1 MYLDHFLTAPWRSYW
16 IDCTYLLAMHY
27 VSKVII
33 ASLFIFTE
41 ELNDWKDSVLLDE
54 RLQYELLFYSQG
66 PMDGYMSG
74 NISKISNSQ
83 VMPLKDDHVIFL
95 WCSRHLL
102 QHFVFTTLAHRLK
115 TFSSIVKSIQWSFY
129 RDLFR

>member
-1 MYLDHFLTAPWRSYW
+1 
-16 IDCTYLLAMHY
+16 MHY

-95 WCSRHLL
+95 
-102 QHFVFTTLAHRLK
+102 
-115 TFSSIVKSIQWSFY
+115 
-129 RDLFR
+129 